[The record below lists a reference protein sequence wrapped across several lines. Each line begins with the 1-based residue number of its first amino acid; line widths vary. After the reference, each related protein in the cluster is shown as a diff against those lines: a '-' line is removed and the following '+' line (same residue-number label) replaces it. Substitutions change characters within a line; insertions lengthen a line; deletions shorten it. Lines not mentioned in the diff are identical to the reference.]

1 MAGFGKKRFFSKGQP
16 GGFYWVI
23 SCIVFLQGF
32 YVNGSLVK
40 LKQIWL
46 MKTFLVELFSV
57 GLDCVFDCNR
67 ETSAL

>member
-1 MAGFGKKRFFSKGQP
+1 M
-16 GGFYWVI
+16 
-23 SCIVFLQGF
+23 
-32 YVNGSLVK
+32 NGSLVK